1 MYNYLQSFIWNEE
14 VKDIEVDVDEKQKRR
29 KYLLTEQ
36 IKSSKIRLKPV
47 KKILPHT
54 PIWSRLKKSHLKI
67 TPIL

>member
-1 MYNYLQSFIWNEE
+1 MYHYLYSLIYSEE
-14 VKDIEVDVDEKQKRR
+14 EKEQEVDEKQKRL
-29 KYLLTEQ
+29 KYLLCEQ
-36 IKSSKIRLKPV
+36 IKKSKIKLKPV

>member
-1 MYNYLQSFIWNEE
+1 MYHYLYSLIYSEE
-14 VKDIEVDVDEKQKRR
+14 EKEQAVDEKQKRL
-29 KYLLTEQ
+29 KYLVCET
-36 IKSSKIRLKPV
+36 IKKSKIKLKPV